1 MFFFPSAST
10 SSLSFWTNPTTFG
23 SWDVEEKVCPDVSES
38 IPNVLAIAIHIYLSY
53 CLFVSKK
60 GKVNINNLKMP
71 LITFFLMLQWRPF
84 EFECSKQTDCYR
96 PSVSPS
102 STFTCVHDFPSRK
115 KAHKVQM
122 QQTHT
127 HTQVDDSLWFHCL
140 TKREVFSSDPIRLGR
155 LITNERDSRPPR
167 PRKNKPGPVVHKQT
181 IYTILTSS
189 LDSSLVAWGCF
200 YFLFFFFFVICF
212 ISFSSLDDER

>member
-1 MFFFPSAST
+1 VRIRLCNACSHSGGHLVRQRFIRLLLCCCFFFIWLLSLFS
-10 SSLSFWTNPTTFG
+10 SSLPFLFSPIINSARIHRTDLYTKFDSLRYPRSWQARVLNRNVFSIRFHVLFVFLDKPNNFWLLRCG
-23 SWDVEEKVCPDVSES
+23 GESVSGCFRIYPQCTS
-38 IPNVLAIAIHIYLSY
+38 YTYLSY

-127 HTQVDDSLWFHCL
+127 H
-140 TKREVFSSDPIRLGR
+140 K
-155 LITNERDSRPPR
+155 
-167 PRKNKPGPVVHKQT
+167 
-181 IYTILTSS
+181 
-189 LDSSLVAWGCF
+189 
-200 YFLFFFFFVICF
+200 
-212 ISFSSLDDER
+212 

>member
-1 MFFFPSAST
+1 MASKSIEPKCLFFFSSAST

-127 HTQVDDSLWFHCL
+127 HT
-140 TKREVFSSDPIRLGR
+140 
-155 LITNERDSRPPR
+155 SRWLLMVP
-167 PRKNKPGPVVHKQT
+167 
-181 IYTILTSS
+181 LF
-189 LDSSLVAWGCF
+189 DEAWG
-200 YFLFFFFFVICF
+200 LFVGPDSTRPINH
-212 ISFSSLDDER
+212 ERERLSPSQTEKK